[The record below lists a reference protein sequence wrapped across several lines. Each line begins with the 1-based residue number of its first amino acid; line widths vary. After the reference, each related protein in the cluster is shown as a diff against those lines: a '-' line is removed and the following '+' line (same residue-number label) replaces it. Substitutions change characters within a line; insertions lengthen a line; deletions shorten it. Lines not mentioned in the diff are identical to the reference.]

1 MQWPG
6 SLCDASPVQAELIA
20 RVALAGLVTA
30 LVIVVGLRI
39 LLHRR
44 RTGSSGVTAFQDT
57 IGTPQW
63 WGGVGFVLGFVVIV
77 AGLVVAALGHGISGD
92 LPIWLVA
99 IGVLLGFLGA
109 GGAWWCQHTMGESW
123 GFGVTD
129 ERSPELVTKGAFG
142 VIRNPIYTFMLF
154 GLLGCILLAPGLI
167 TILGWLLLLVS
178 VQYLVRVVEEPYL
191 LRTIPAYA
199 AYAARAGRFLP
210 GIGRL
215 NPTAQSP
222 AG

>member
-1 MQWPG
+1 M
-6 SLCDASPVQAELIA
+6 QAELIA

-77 AGLVVAALGHGISGD
+77 AGLGVAALGHGISGD

-99 IGVLLGFLGA
+99 IGVLLGFLG
-109 GGAWWCQHTMGESW
+109 
-123 GFGVTD
+123 
-129 ERSPELVTKGAFG
+129 
-142 VIRNPIYTFMLF
+142 
-154 GLLGCILLAPGLI
+154 
-167 TILGWLLLLVS
+167 
-178 VQYLVRVVEEPYL
+178 
-191 LRTIPAYA
+191 
-199 AYAARAGRFLP
+199 
-210 GIGRL
+210 
-215 NPTAQSP
+215 
-222 AG
+222 